1 MGEEYAPLYEFI
13 LKTSVCPR
21 SSRLPATNRKI
32 TWLLTRRAASHD
44 IGALLHRQQA
54 KPRRTS
60 VGESQPVFA
69 PHMLGA
75 LRPHAVISMVDC
87 SNIRIAEAPA
97 WIHDGAQSGPSPGP
111 HGGRAPCRMSSI

>member
-54 KPRRTS
+54 KPRRTP
-60 VGESQPVFA
+60 VDEGQPVFA

-97 WIHDGAQSGPSPGP
+97 
-111 HGGRAPCRMSSI
+111 